1 MVEEVK
7 KNCWI
12 IEARVMLVQKVVF
25 EEDVTAEEA
34 KQLYLEGDYYDIII
48 DDELVDVEKIWVKEK

>member
-34 KQLYLEGDYYDIII
+34 KQLYLEGDFSDII
-48 DDELVDVEKIWVKEK
+48 DDDLVDVEKIWVKEK

>member
-25 EEDVTAEEA
+25 EENVTAEEA
-34 KQLYLEGDYYDIII
+34 KELYLEGDYYDII
-48 DDELVDVEKIWVKEK
+48 DDDLVDVEKIWVKEK